1 MATDNLEQAR
11 KNIDILL
18 RRIKIATILSWIILA
33 LIVFIIIFI
42 IASKSYAATLQAGE
56 IIKYQNTDYKI
67 NKINHNQTY
76 ALICPY
82 YNYRQ
87 FYSSRNWGWLYGNNC
102 KWINIAIFNKTK
114 KQIQNHK
121 AKFNPKSATSY
132 NYLNSLTAKQFKK
145 YYVDMT
151 DISVMRPTMKNI
163 AKYTFMTNFM
173 RQKSLQFAYAYYTYI
188 LNHPQYNMAGK
199 IGTTSWSYRETSNY
213 SISQQKLYIH
223 RFENKIG
230 IFFFFSNNDK
240 YSLKQIPI
248 MNWLTTDDHIVTIGV
263 SNDACPS
270 NLDTKCVVSPEAFKY
285 YKVKNIPEII
295 MIYRKKD
302 GEPSYQIIGAG
313 LTPESTIISRIFFY
327 LHSRKK
333 VYYKNK
339 NFEKI
344 SGAPYLG
351 K

>member
-1 MATDNLEQAR
+1 M
-11 KNIDILL
+11 
-18 RRIKIATILSWIILA
+18 
-33 LIVFIIIFI
+33 
-42 IASKSYAATLQAGE
+42 TLQAGE
-56 IIKYQNTDYKI
+56 IIKYKNTDYKI

-87 FYSSRNWGWLYGNNC
+87 FYSSKNWGWLYGDNC

-114 KQIQNHK
+114 KQIKNNK
-121 AKFNPKSATSY
+121 AKFNPKLATSY

-213 SISQQKLYIH
+213 SIAQQKLYIH
-223 RFENKIG
+223 RFESKIG
-230 IFFFFSNNDK
+230 VFFFFSNNDE

-248 MNWLTTDDHIVTIGV
+248 INWLTTDNHIVTIGV
-263 SNDACPS
+263 SNDECPA

-285 YKVKNIPEII
+285 YKVKNLPEII

-351 K
+351 KGQ